1 LPKRHD
7 LSSILTMG
15 GFKFDASS
23 DLQLINLLLQSLNFG
38 F

>member
-1 LPKRHD
+1 LTKRHD

-15 GFKFDASS
+15 GFDFDPSG
-23 DLQLINLLLQSLNFG
+23 DLQLIKLLLQSLDFG